1 MGCCSGTVVSVDR
14 DAEAAPVSQSGAQG
28 SQRTADAIDHVEGS
42 ERLRY
47 TVHIALKPGTLDV
60 DGRAASLLPG
70 MSIKAEIL
78 TGKRRIIDFLLA
90 PLREHMH
97 DAMRER

>member
-1 MGCCSGTVVSVDR
+1 
-14 DAEAAPVSQSGAQG
+14 
-28 SQRTADAIDHVEGS
+28 
-42 ERLRY
+42 
-47 TVHIALKPGTLDV
+47 VHIALAAVTLDV
-60 DGRAASLLPG
+60 DGRAANLVPG